1 MRKAINEEGIPF
13 LTDEYKFVVYFDEGR
28 WWVESFRNGD
38 VIADIASGGDYEDIG
53 FDIGQILRKNDR
65 FAND

>member
-1 MRKAINEEGIPF
+1 MRKAVNEEGLPF
-13 LTDEYKFVVYFDEGR
+13 LTDEYTFTVYWDAGF

-38 VIADIASGGDYEDIG
+38 VIEDIVSGGDTEDIG
-53 FDIGQILRKNDR
+53 FEVGKILRKNDR